1 MRTYFFIVLLVACAS
16 RSEAAYSGGN
26 GTGLDPYLV
35 ATARDLADLT
45 ADQDNWSRHFR
56 QVADIDM
63 SDLPA
68 PLTSTIGNE
77 ELPFSGVF
85 DGDGRIIRN
94 LVCTNP
100 GGDTAG
106 LFGQVRGSDTR
117 IQNVVMVDPN
127 VEAEGAQYVGIAA
140 LVGRLR
146 SGRVTCCRIEDA
158 CVRGYSSVGALV
170 GWNQGEV
177 SHCEATGTV
186 SGIYSVGGLVGTT
199 FWGLDIHHCRAEV
212 TVTGV
217 NRVGGL
223 VGNCALAS
231 IAWCSSSGNVE
242 GCDYVGGFAG
252 SSEGGILGNCYAIG
266 SVSGTARV
274 GGLLGQNSW
283 SCDCSA
289 GAYPSELSCCY
300 AVGLVTGESQTGGLV
315 GADDNCLVFGCF
327 WNVETCGQEHSE
339 TGTPSTTIEMQTQE
353 TFLNANWD
361 FTPKA
366 DSLDFWVI
374 QEGRGYPLPAW
385 QIVEGDFNR
394 DGVVNLDDFGT
405 LAPLWHATAGAFWEG
420 RIDLTG
426 DAGIDARDLGAL
438 FRRWLR

>member
-1 MRTYFFIVLLVACAS
+1 MRKYFFIVLLMARVAQ
-16 RSEAAYSGGN
+16 RAAYSGGN

-45 ADQDNWSRHFR
+45 VDQDNWSRYFR
-56 QVADIDM
+56 QIADIDM
-63 SDLPA
+63 SDLPT

-186 SGIYSVGGLVGTT
+186 SGIYPWAVSSGRPSGAWTSTIAGPRSPSR
-199 FWGLDIHHCRAEV
+199 G
-212 TVTGV
+212 
-217 NRVGGL
+217 
-223 VGNCALAS
+223 S
-231 IAWCSSSGNVE
+231 IAWVASSAIALWLLSRGAHPAATSKAVTTS
-242 GCDYVGGFAG
+242 AG
-252 SSEGGILGNCYAIG
+252 SPAPARAAFSTTAMP
-266 SVSGTARV
+266 SAPSPAPPVSA
-274 GGLLGQNSW
+274 
-283 SCDCSA
+283 DCSA
-289 GAYPSELSCCY
+289 RIRGP
-300 AVGLVTGESQTGGLV
+300 
-315 GADDNCLVFGCF
+315 
-327 WNVETCGQEHSE
+327 
-339 TGTPSTTIEMQTQE
+339 
-353 TFLNANWD
+353 
-361 FTPKA
+361 
-366 DSLDFWVI
+366 VI
-374 QEGRGYPLPAW
+374 AAPAP
-385 QIVEGDFNR
+385 I
-394 DGVVNLDDFGT
+394 
-405 LAPLWHATAGAFWEG
+405 
-420 RIDLTG
+420 
-426 DAGIDARDLGAL
+426 
-438 FRRWLR
+438 RRS